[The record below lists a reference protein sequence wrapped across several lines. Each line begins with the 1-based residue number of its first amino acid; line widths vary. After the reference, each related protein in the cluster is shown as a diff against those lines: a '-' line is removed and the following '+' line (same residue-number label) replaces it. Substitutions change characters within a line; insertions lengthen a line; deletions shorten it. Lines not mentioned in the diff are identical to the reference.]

1 MREEDIKLTRVRLIA
16 ISVLRVVTPREPEIK
31 TRSVHRV
38 WVDTLNLSKVRVSVW
53 HVCLEPSRTDLRAVR
68 EVTDITRVDGLRVS
82 VRTVP
87 LENTV
92 DLTTSI
98 SVLSAKLDVHREKSV
113 RVNVRFV
120 DPESTRRVQLQNART
135 ARSGSTPR
143 VMRTRIAVHV
153 SLLIRESVLHIP
165 RSASQLG

>member
-16 ISVLRVVTPREPEIK
+16 ISVLRVVTPRELEIK

-38 WVDTLNLSKVRVSVW
+38 WVDTRNLRRARVSVL
-53 HVCLEPSRTDLRAVR
+53 HVCPEPFRTDRRVVR
-68 EVTDITRVDGLRVS
+68 EVTDITKVVGLRVS
-82 VRTVP
+82 VRIVLP
-87 LENTV
+87 VSTV

-98 SVLSAKLDVHREKSV
+98 SVLNAKLDVHREKSD

-120 DPESTRRVQLQNART
+120 DPESTRRVLLHHVRT
-135 ARSGSTPR
+135 ALFGSTPR

-165 RSASQLG
+165 RSVFQLG

>member
-1 MREEDIKLTRVRLIA
+1 VRGVDIKLKRVSLIV
-16 ISVLRVVTPREPEIK
+16 ISVLRDVTPRELEIK
-31 TRSVHRV
+31 IRSVHRV
-38 WVDTLNLSKVRVSVW
+38 WVDTLNLFKVRVSVW

-68 EVTDITRVDGLRVS
+68 EVTDIMRVDGLRAS
-82 VRTVP
+82 ARTVP
-87 LENTV
+87 LESTV

-98 SVLSAKLDVHREKSV
+98 SVLNAKLDVHREKSD
-113 RVNVRFV
+113 RVSVRFV
-120 DPESTRRVQLQNART
+120 DPESTRRVLLHHVRT

>member
-31 TRSVHRV
+31 TRSVRRV
-38 WVDTLNLSKVRVSVW
+38 WVDTLNLLKVRVSVW
-53 HVCLEPSRTDLRAVR
+53 HVCLEPFRTDLRVVR

-82 VRTVP
+82 ARTVP
-87 LENTV
+87 LESTV

-98 SVLSAKLDVHREKSV
+98 SVLNAKLDVHREKSD

-120 DPESTRRVQLQNART
+120 DPESTRRVLLHHVRT

>member
-1 MREEDIKLTRVRLIA
+1 
-16 ISVLRVVTPREPEIK
+16 
-31 TRSVHRV
+31 
-38 WVDTLNLSKVRVSVW
+38 
-53 HVCLEPSRTDLRAVR
+53 
-68 EVTDITRVDGLRVS
+68 VDGLRVS

-87 LENTV
+87 LESTV

-98 SVLSAKLDVHREKSV
+98 SVLNAKLDVHREKSD
-113 RVNVRFV
+113 RVSVRFV
-120 DPESTRRVQLQNART
+120 DPESTRRVLLHRVRT
-135 ARSGSTPR
+135 VLFGSTLR